1 VLIFGLLAA
10 GFIYEK
16 VSELSDA
23 RHYPVPG
30 KMVEVRGHAVQILC
44 KGDGIPA
51 VVIET
56 GAGTPSFQWWDV
68 QNKIAAFT
76 KVCTYDRPGYG
87 WSQPATSRTLE
98 QREEELHVLLSNAHI
113 DPPYILVGHSYG
125 GLLVRLFANQ
135 HPTEVVGIV
144 LVDAADSPFYREPQ
158 NQLVAQLKRQL
169 RFQIWEARFGV
180 LRFELRKTP
189 DLAAAYAPPR
199 QWLEMW
205 DEFSSTHPFP
215 DTLTTPE
222 SETLGATPLV
232 VIRHGLRTP
241 DLGVPEDHWQQWQ
254 ENLAKL
260 SSNSKIVIAEESD
273 HSVQLH
279 QPYLI
284 VHEVQ
289 ELIDAARARGEHSPP
304 L

>member
-1 VLIFGLLAA
+1 LKVIRRWLLRISAGLLIVIVALLAA
-10 GFIYEK
+10 GFIYER

-23 RHYPVPG
+23 RRYPVPG
-30 KMVEVRGHAVQILC
+30 KMVEVRGHALHILC

-51 VVIET
+51 VIIEA
-56 GAGTPSFQWWDV
+56 GGGTPSFQWWDV

-98 QREEELHVLLSNAHI
+98 QREEELHVLLSEAQI
-113 DPPYILVGHSYG
+113 DPPYVLVGHSYG
-125 GLLVRLFANQ
+125 GLLVRLFAHQ

-144 LVDAADSPFYREPQ
+144 LVDAADSPFYTEPQ
-158 NQLVAQLKRQL
+158 NQLVAQWKRQL

-215 DTLTTPE
+215 VEEPRALVGEADVHRHAPVVE
-222 SETLGATPLV
+222 DELGAL
-232 VIRHGLRTP
+232 IGCART
-241 DLGVPEDHWQQWQ
+241 
-254 ENLAKL
+254 
-260 SSNSKIVIAEESD
+260 
-273 HSVQLH
+273 
-279 QPYLI
+279 
-284 VHEVQ
+284 
-289 ELIDAARARGEHSPP
+289 RGHPP
-304 L
+304 W